1 MSSEKTAGPCL
12 LEAAGLA
19 PYQLLAYPAIIMVG
33 AADAAAVVADASA
46 GALFVLIA
54 FIDGNRWATT
64 DLVTGS
70 YRTEVRPFWRGES
83 ERTDKP

>member
-1 MSSEKTAGPCL
+1 MLYYNRLLCRVKKRREHCL

-33 AADAAAVVADASA
+33 AADAAAVVANASA

-54 FIDGNRWATT
+54 FICGTW
-64 DLVTGS
+64 GS
-70 YRTEVRPFWRGES
+70 LARAS
-83 ERTDKP
+83 S